1 MYTSVSVYG
10 LSGVR
15 VGVWSC
21 RCSARRGFANATWDA
36 ARGVPAAGRRVPARG
51 PRVRPSALAACPQ
64 LEDTACRHTL
74 TVCLVSRTK
83 GHRADTNVVAT
94 LASRAERREPGTARP
109 ARKERTAHAESDE
122 LSAPAHR
129 RSIQAAPRP
138 QCCATY
144 SNSCTAKG
152 WNCGASAEVAKMES
166 SKMALLS
173 RGCPFRERSADGSR
187 ASR

>member
-74 TVCLVSRTK
+74 TVSLQTER
-83 GHRADTNVVAT
+83 HRPDTNAEP
-94 LASRAERREPGTARP
+94 RWPRERRSAGRESARP
-109 ARKERTAHAESDE
+109 ARTERTGTPRAE